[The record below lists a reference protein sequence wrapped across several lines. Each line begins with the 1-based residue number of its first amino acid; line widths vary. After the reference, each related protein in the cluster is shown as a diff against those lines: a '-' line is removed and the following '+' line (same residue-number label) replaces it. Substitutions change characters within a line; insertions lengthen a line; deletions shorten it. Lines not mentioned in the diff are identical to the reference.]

1 MTEHKQP
8 LAECMQ
14 IFKRIEQKIDSRSS
28 HTDELL
34 AGLIQRADRINGRY
48 EKHINEST
56 DYRRKVDKHEHALES
71 LEKAATKA
79 MQERLNTTKAAQ
91 WRIGL
96 IVAAG
101 MSFLT
106 VVAQI
111 VIHLKTS

>member
-1 MTEHKQP
+1 MNKEGEP
-8 LAECMQ
+8 LAECLQ
-14 IFKRIEQKIDSRSS
+14 IFKRIEQKIDARSA

-48 EKHINEST
+48 EKHIKEST
-56 DYRRKVDKHEHALES
+56 EYRRKVDKHEHTLDS

-96 IVAAG
+96 IVAVS
-101 MSFLT
+101 MSLLT
-106 VVAQI
+106 IMAQGI
-111 VIHLKTS
+111 LRLVTG